1 MPIYINANTG
11 TLNQLVFLSEIQ
23 MGPKNICKIKA
34 DLETID
40 DVVRE
45 VPPVQ
50 HDHIGCTGRLLLR
63 VPAQASMKPVFILA
77 VISIS
82 ICLVAPDW
90 ADFGLSETGLQ

>member
-90 ADFGLSETGLQ
+90 PDFGLSETGLQ

>member
-1 MPIYINANTG
+1 
-11 TLNQLVFLSEIQ
+11 

-50 HDHIGCTGRLLLR
+50 HDHIGSTGRLLLR
-63 VPAQASMKPVFILA
+63 VPAQASMKSAFILMI
-77 VISIS
+77 ISIS
-82 ICLVAPDW
+82 ICSVAPDW

>member
-23 MGPKNICKIKA
+23 MGPKNIFKMKA
-34 DLETID
+34 DLEIID
-40 DVVRE
+40 DLVRE
-45 VPPVQ
+45 VPAVQ

-63 VPAQASMKPVFILA
+63 GPAQASMKSVFILA

-82 ICLVAPDW
+82 IFLVAPDW

>member
-23 MGPKNICKIKA
+23 MGPKKHLQD
-34 DLETID
+34 DLETND

-45 VPPVQ
+45 VPAVQ
-50 HDHIGCTGRLLLR
+50 HDHIGCKGRLLLR
-63 VPAQASMKPVFILA
+63 VPAQASMKSVFILA

-82 ICLVAPDW
+82 IFLVAPDW
-90 ADFGLSETGLQ
+90 SDFGLSETGLQ

>member
-1 MPIYINANTG
+1 
-11 TLNQLVFLSEIQ
+11 
-23 MGPKNICKIKA
+23 MGPKNIDKMKA
-34 DLETID
+34 DLETND

-50 HDHIGCTGRLLLR
+50 HNHLGRSWRLLLR

-82 ICLVAPDW
+82 IFLVAPDW
-90 ADFGLSETGLQ
+90 SDYGLSETGLQ